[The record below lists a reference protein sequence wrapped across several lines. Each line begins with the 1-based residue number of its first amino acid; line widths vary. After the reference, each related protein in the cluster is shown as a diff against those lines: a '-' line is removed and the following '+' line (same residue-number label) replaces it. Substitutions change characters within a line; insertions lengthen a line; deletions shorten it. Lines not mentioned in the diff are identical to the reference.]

1 MIGTLRAV
9 SRLFA
14 LTTLTLS
21 LLTLYS
27 ASFWRG
33 ANARRR
39 IVRTWH
45 VAAARI
51 VGIHIRAHGQIAAPG
66 ALIAANHVS
75 YIDVIALGAL
85 TEATFVAKASVAR
98 WPVIGFLARL
108 VNTLFVDRSGTH
120 CLGQIKAIAAT
131 LNERQSVV
139 LFPEGTST
147 AGRMVLPF
155 KSTLFAAAQSVG
167 VKAIRGTQHTIM
179 VQPVTIAYVKNI
191 HGWDLPIDERRIHP
205 WIGDDEL
212 VPHLWAMLKHPGVV
226 ADVMFHQPVA
236 ADSFASRKELAEHC
250 HAATAHGLV
259 VARRRTALPF
269 AENAEELLGLPLFGL
284 LG

>member
-1 MIGTLRAV
+1 MIGQIISVVRAT
-9 SRLFA
+9 SRLIA

-21 LLTLYS
+21 LLAVYS

-33 ANARRR
+33 ATARRR
-39 IVRTWH
+39 IVRAWH
-45 VAAARI
+45 MAAARI
-51 VGIHIRAHGQIAAPG
+51 VGIHIRTHGQIAAPG
-66 ALIAANHVS
+66 ALIASNHVS

-108 VNTLFVDRSGTH
+108 VNTLFVDRASTH

-131 LNERQSVV
+131 LNERQSIV

-155 KSTLFAAAQSVG
+155 KSTLFEAV
-167 VKAIRGTQHTIM
+167 RGTQHPVM

-212 VPHLWAMLKHPGVV
+212 VPHLWAMLKHPGVL
-226 ADVMFHQPVA
+226 ADVMFHQPVN
-236 ADSFASRKELAEHC
+236 ADSFVSRKELAEHC
-250 HAATAHGLV
+250 HTVSAHGLV
-259 VARRRTALPF
+259 VARRRTALPT
-269 AENAEELLGLPLFGL
+269 AENAEDVLGSPLFGL

>member
-1 MIGTLRAV
+1 MIASLRAAG
-9 SRLFA
+9 RLLA

-21 LLTLYS
+21 LLALYS

-33 ANARRR
+33 ATARRR
-39 IVRTWH
+39 IVRAWH

-66 ALIAANHVS
+66 SLIAANHVS

-85 TEATFVAKASVAR
+85 SEATFVAKASVAR

-108 VNTLFVDRSGTH
+108 VNTLFVDRSSTH
-120 CLGQIKAIAAT
+120 CLGQIKAIASA
-131 LNERQSVV
+131 LNDRQSVV

-155 KSTLFAAAQSVG
+155 KSTLFEAV
-167 VKAIRGTQHTIM
+167 RGTDHPVTI
-179 VQPVTIAYVKNI
+179 QPVTIAYVKNI

-226 ADVMFHQPVA
+226 ADVIFHQPVA
-236 ADSFASRKELAEHC
+236 AEAFSSRKELAEHC
-250 HAATAHGLV
+250 RAVSAHGLI
-259 VARRRTALPF
+259 VARRRTALPT
-269 AENAEELLGLPLFGL
+269 AENAEEWLESPLFGL